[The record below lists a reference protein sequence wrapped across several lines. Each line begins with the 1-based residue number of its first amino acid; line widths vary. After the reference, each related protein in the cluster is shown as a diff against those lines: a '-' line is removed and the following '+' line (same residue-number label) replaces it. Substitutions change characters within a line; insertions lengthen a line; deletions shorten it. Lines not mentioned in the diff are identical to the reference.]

1 VKTSFLRLRIFCLLT
16 FFAAAV
22 VLRGQDIHFSQWVNS
37 PINLSPGLAGVFGG
51 DGRFVGNFRSQWRS
65 VPVPYQTFSG
75 SAEGKLY
82 YHRGQY
88 DRYITGGLMINSDK
102 QGSLQL
108 QSTLVSIPVS
118 LTLPFAKRDF
128 VTLGIMPSF
137 GQRHFNTD
145 NLSFDSQWTGFTY
158 DPSASFREPQLL
170 QSTDLKYFDLDA
182 GLNIRFQA
190 KTKRSRLDVG
200 LGLHHLN
207 RPKQDFW
214 SSKLTNDPGNVRL
227 YIKSSYYASSLIQI
241 SSNMDLILNAVFEQQ
256 GGYRELVYGVGARLH
271 LTKKM
276 YNELAL
282 QVGFDRRHRY
292 ADAFIPHIEVLY
304 GTWTLGFTY
313 DINVWFNQPDVRLV
327 TNGRAGP
334 EVSLTYR
341 FYRFKPLPV
350 FKSCP
355 MI

>member
-1 VKTSFLRLRIFCLLT
+1 
-16 FFAAAV
+16 
-22 VLRGQDIHFSQWVNS
+22 
-37 PINLSPGLAGVFGG
+37 
-51 DGRFVGNFRSQWRS
+51 
-65 VPVPYQTFSG
+65 VPYQTFSG

-82 YHRGQY
+82 YHRGLY
-88 DRYITGGLMINSDK
+88 DRYITGALLINSDK
-102 QGSLQL
+102 QGSLSL
-108 QSTLVSIPVS
+108 QTTLVSIPVS
-118 LTLPFAKRDF
+118 LTVPFAKHDF
-128 VTLGIMPSF
+128 LTFGIMPSF

-158 DPSASFREPQLL
+158 DPAASIREPQLL

-182 GLNIRFQA
+182 GLNVRFQA
-190 KTKRSRLDVG
+190 KAKRSRIDLGV
-200 LGLHHLN
+200 GLHHLN
-207 RPKQDFW
+207 HPKQDFW
-214 SSKLTNDPGNVRL
+214 SSNLTNPGNVRL
-227 YIKSSYYASSLIQI
+227 YTKTSLYVSSLIQVT
-241 SSNMDLILNAVFEQQ
+241 SNMDLLLNGIYEQQ
-256 GGYRELVYGVGARLH
+256 GGYREIVYGMGARLH

-313 DINVWFNQPDVRLV
+313 DLNVWFNQPDVRLV
-327 TNGRAGP
+327 TNGHAGP

-341 FYRFKPLPV
+341 FYRLKPLPV
-350 FKSCP
+350 FQSCP